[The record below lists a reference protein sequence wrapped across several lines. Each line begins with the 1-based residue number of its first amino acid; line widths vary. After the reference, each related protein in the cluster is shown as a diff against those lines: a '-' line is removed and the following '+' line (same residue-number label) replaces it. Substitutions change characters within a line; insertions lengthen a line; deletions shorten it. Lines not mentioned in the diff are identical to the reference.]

1 VAQPALPTAALSRRG
16 MLATLDKYKERY
28 LLLLP
33 ALLLFVVF
41 RYVPMAGI
49 VLAWKQF
56 NVTLG
61 LFGSPWAGWKY
72 FERLLDAPDFYR
84 ALRNTL
90 FINGVLRMGVAFFM
104 PIIFA
109 LLLNE
114 IAHLRFKRVVQTIS
128 YLPPLP
134 VVGGGGQHDPAAD
147 RQQRPAQPAGGGA
160 RRRGAGAV
168 PAASGLVPGHRPGLR
183 HLEGDRLGLDH
194 LRGSPARST
203 SPPRGTTTCRT

>member
-1 VAQPALPTAALSRRG
+1 
-16 MLATLDKYKERY
+16 MLAAFDKYKERY

-72 FERLLDAPDFYR
+72 FERLLDAPDFFR

-90 FINGVLRMGVAFFM
+90 FINGVLRMGIAFFM

-114 IAHLRFKRVVQTIS
+114 IAICAS
-128 YLPPLP
+128 S
-134 VVGGGGQHDPAAD
+134 AWC
-147 RQQRPAQPAGGGA
+147 
-160 RRRGAGAV
+160 RRSA
-168 PAASGLVPGHRPGLR
+168 
-183 HLEGDRLGLDH
+183 
-194 LRGSPARST
+194 T
-203 SPPRGTTTCRT
+203 SPTSCRGWSWPA